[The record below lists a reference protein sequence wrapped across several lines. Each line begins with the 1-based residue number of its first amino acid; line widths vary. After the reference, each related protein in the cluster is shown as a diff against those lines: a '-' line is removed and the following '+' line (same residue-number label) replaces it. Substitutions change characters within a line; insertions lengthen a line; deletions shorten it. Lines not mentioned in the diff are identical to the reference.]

1 MVQGEWNHPYL
12 LKYAM
17 FLEIGVKK
25 LRFES
30 GKGLDFLKSENA
42 MRTTAVHK
50 CATILLSNVRGVP
63 SMIYFNHINIDLT
76 NMKCRSQLD
85 ISSKFNIANEYVLCR
100 YKWHHPIVLIGHSF
114 GRLMSKSLV
123 VKLKRKSTIRNRI
136 NSKLACT
143 CSLLFVQCL
152 LQNQRKHRRIKEN
165 TLAQI
170 EKNREKKD
178 K

>member
-1 MVQGEWNHPYL
+1 
-12 LKYAM
+12 
-17 FLEIGVKK
+17 
-25 LRFES
+25 
-30 GKGLDFLKSENA
+30 
-42 MRTTAVHK
+42 
-50 CATILLSNVRGVP
+50 
-63 SMIYFNHINIDLT
+63 
-76 NMKCRSQLD
+76 MKCRSQLD
-85 ISSKFNIANEYVLCR
+85 ISSKFSIANEYVLCR
-100 YKWHHPIVLIGHSF
+100 YKWQNPIVLTGHSF
-114 GRLMSKSLV
+114 GGLVSKSLV

-152 LQNQRKHRRIKEN
+152 LRNQGKDRRIKEN

>member
-1 MVQGEWNHPYL
+1 MCNNS
-12 LKYAM
+12 
-17 FLEIGVKK
+17 
-25 LRFES
+25 FEQCQ
-30 GKGLDFLKSENA
+30 
-42 MRTTAVHK
+42 R
-50 CATILLSNVRGVP
+50 CAFDDIFQS
-63 SMIYFNHINIDLT
+63 HINIDLT

-85 ISSKFNIANEYVLCR
+85 ISSKFSMANEYVLCR

-114 GRLMSKSLV
+114 GGLVSKSLV

-152 LQNQRKHRRIKEN
+152 LQNQGKDRRIKEN
-165 TLAQI
+165 ALAQI
-170 EKNREKKD
+170 EKNRGKKY

>member
-1 MVQGEWNHPYL
+1 
-12 LKYAM
+12 
-17 FLEIGVKK
+17 
-25 LRFES
+25 
-30 GKGLDFLKSENA
+30 
-42 MRTTAVHK
+42 
-50 CATILLSNVRGVP
+50 
-63 SMIYFNHINIDLT
+63 
-76 NMKCRSQLD
+76 MKCRSQLD
-85 ISSKFNIANEYVLCR
+85 ISSKFGITNEYVLCR

-114 GRLMSKSLV
+114 GGLVSKSLV

-143 CSLLFVQCL
+143 CTLLFVQCL
-152 LQNQRKHRRIKEN
+152 LRNQGKDKRIKGN

>member
-1 MVQGEWNHPYL
+1 MCNNS
-12 LKYAM
+12 
-17 FLEIGVKK
+17 
-25 LRFES
+25 FEQ
-30 GKGLDFLKSENA
+30 FQ
-42 MRTTAVHK
+42 R
-50 CATILLSNVRGVP
+50 CAFDDIFQS
-63 SMIYFNHINIDLT
+63 HINIDLT

-85 ISSKFNIANEYVLCR
+85 ISSKFSIANEYVLCR

-114 GRLMSKSLV
+114 GRLVSKSLV
-123 VKLKRKSTIRNRI
+123 VKLKRKSTIKNRI

-152 LQNQRKHRRIKEN
+152 LQNQGKHRRIKEN